1 MSVHTSEHINATK
14 KRTRE
19 GSASTSGFT
28 ERSTFT
34 QYPYEDGERYE
45 EDVLH
50 NFGQYGGY
58 DRKCPSDDEGQ
69 SYGYNGSMAPSDDE
83 EGYASSNASSDD
95 EDEERVP
102 ERQTIS
108 EMRKKRKVEE

>member
-1 MSVHTSEHINATK
+1 MTDHTTDHINDTQ
-14 KRTRE
+14 KRTGG

-34 QYPYEDGERYE
+34 QYQDEEGKRYE
-45 EDVLH
+45 EDSLH

-58 DRKCPSDDEGQ
+58 DGEQCPSDDEGQ
-69 SYGYNGSMAPSDDE
+69 SYGYDGSMAPSDE
-83 EGYASSNASSDD
+83 E
-95 EDEERVP
+95 EEKRVP

-108 EMRKKRKVEE
+108 EMRKKRKVGE